1 MCLLLSR
8 FQIVNCCNS
17 NFKWVEENE
26 EMTVHYKPLSLSTKG
41 TVKMLY
47 VMLTFGKTQKYYFLN
62 RMKYNEG
69 SFVKSSGK
77 IS

>member
-1 MCLLLSR
+1 
-8 FQIVNCCNS
+8 
-17 NFKWVEENE
+17 
-26 EMTVHYKPLSLSTKG
+26 MTVHYKPLSLSTKG

-47 VMLTFGKTQKYYFLN
+47 AMLTFGKTQKYYFLN

-69 SFVKSSGK
+69 SLVKSSGK